1 MKMLITTNELISL
14 ENVRRVERKVVESK
28 HTSYGKPYIVK
39 HYEILIVY
47 TDGQEER
54 LCCGEDA
61 LGKKTC
67 AEYFKTIYE
76 ELSEG

>member
-1 MKMLITTNELISL
+1 MTTNEIISL
-14 ENVRRVERKVVESK
+14 ENVRRVERRVTESK
-28 HTSYGKPYIVK
+28 HTSYGKPYIMK

-47 TDGQEER
+47 TEGQEEY

-61 LGKKTC
+61 PGEKAC

-76 ELSEG
+76 KLSEG